1 MASARRRGTPAA
13 VAADAVALAD
23 QRLSGA
29 SPSPGLVGAAAMEV
43 HGVSK
48 AFVDPHGHQLLALV
62 NVDLAIET
70 GTFVSLIGPSG
81 CGKSTLLRIMGGL
94 DQPSTGQLRAP
105 AVTGGSGGG
114 GARTAFVFQ
123 DYGLM
128 PWLTVLDN
136 VAFGLKMARVG
147 KTERR
152 ERARAWLARV
162 GLSGFERAYPEQ
174 LSGGMRQRLS
184 LARAFVTEPD
194 VLFMDEPMGAVDP
207 QTRLLLQED
216 LLRIW
221 EETRK
226 TVVLVTHSL
235 DEALLLGDRVVVM
248 TARPGRVK
256 LDLPVDLDRP
266 RTVATT
272 GGPAFAAL
280 RNTLWGALR
289 DEVARSMEFS

>member
-1 MASARRRGTPAA
+1 MDPRG
-13 VAADAVALAD
+13 
-23 QRLSGA
+23 
-29 SPSPGLVGAAAMEV
+29 
-43 HGVSK
+43 K
-48 AFVDPHGHQLLALV
+48 QLLALV
-62 NVDLAIET
+62 DVDLVIEA

-94 DQPSTGQLRAP
+94 DRPSTGELRGMVGGDEP
-105 AVTGGSGGG
+105 PPTGTHS
-114 GARTAFVFQ
+114 AFVFQ
-123 DYGLM
+123 EYALF

-136 VAFGLKMARVG
+136 AAFGLRMAGVA
-147 KTERR
+147 KKERL
-152 ERARAWLARV
+152 ERARSWLARV
-162 GLSGFERAYPEQ
+162 GLSGFEGSYPEQ

-256 LDLPVDLDRP
+256 LDLPVDLGRP
-266 RTVATT
+266 RAVATT
-272 GGPAFAAL
+272 GAQAFAEL
-280 RNTLWGALR
+280 RQTLWEALR
-289 DEVARSMEFS
+289 DEVARSLELA

>member
-1 MASARRRGTPAA
+1 MASARRRGTSAAAAPASTK
-13 VAADAVALAD
+13 DLG
-23 QRLSGA
+23 SP
-29 SPSPGLVGAAAMEV
+29 PSPGLAESAPIEV
-43 HGVSK
+43 RGVSK

-62 NVDLAIET
+62 NVDLAIEA

-94 DQPSTGQLRAP
+94 DRPSTGTLRAP
-105 AVTGGSGGG
+105 AATGAAGLGSP
-114 GARTAFVFQ
+114 RSAFVFQ

-128 PWLTVLDN
+128 PWLTVIDN
-136 VAFGLKMARVG
+136 VAFGLKMVGVG

-152 ERARAWLARV
+152 ERARSWLARV

-235 DEALLLGDRVVVM
+235 EEALLLGDRVVVM

-256 LDLPVDLDRP
+256 LDLPVELDRP

-280 RNTLWGALR
+280 RNTLWEALR
-289 DEVARSMEFS
+289 DEVARSMELS

>member
-13 VAADAVALAD
+13 AAP
-23 QRLSGA
+23 A
-29 SPSPGLVGAAAMEV
+29 STEDLGSLPSPGLADAAPIEV
-43 HGVSK
+43 RGVSK

-62 NVDLAIET
+62 NVDLVIEA

-94 DQPSTGQLRAP
+94 DQPSTGTLRVNA
-105 AVTGGSGGG
+105 ATGAAGTGPQS
-114 GARTAFVFQ
+114 AFVFQ

-128 PWLTVLDN
+128 PWLTVVDN
-136 VAFGLKMARVG
+136 VAFGLKMAGVG

-152 ERARAWLARV
+152 ERARVWLARV
-162 GLSGFERAYPEQ
+162 GLAGFERAYPEQ

-256 LDLPVDLDRP
+256 LDLPVELERP

-272 GGPAFAAL
+272 GGAAFASL
-280 RNTLWGALR
+280 RNTLWEALR
-289 DEVARSMEFS
+289 DEVARSMELS